1 MKSAKSLVSRNEK
14 ENLKHQSS
22 NPNQIKAQ
30 VAFKVTKERLKLA
43 DSVSSLSKIKS
54 ELGSPNSCQ
63 ESIIETTESIIGN
76 DPEPFLLQKLN
87 L

>member
-1 MKSAKSLVSRNEK
+1 MKSAKAIVSGTEK
-14 ENLKHQSS
+14 ENLNHQLL
-22 NPNQIKAQ
+22 NPNQTKAQ
-30 VAFKVTKERLKLA
+30 VAFKAAKERLKLA

-76 DPEPFLLQKLN
+76 DP
-87 L
+87 